1 MMFQETA
8 HCLQCS
14 NEDITTH
21 HCHLGTVVGLHPSHA
36 RSTTASYAGVLYN
49 VSHEMTAL
57 SIRILS
63 SPLLGSHMFTFV
75 SCEVTRVDDSLL
87 G

>member
-1 MMFQETA
+1 MFQDTA

-21 HCHLGTVVGLHPSHA
+21 HCHLGTVIGLYPSHA

-49 VSHEMTAL
+49 VSQVTTAL
-57 SIRILS
+57 SIQILS
-63 SPLLGSHMFTFV
+63 RPLLGPRMFTFV
-75 SCEVTRVDDSLL
+75 SCKVTRVDDSLL
-87 G
+87 V